1 MRFKYLTVLFFV
13 TNFFVYSQED
23 TTVSDTLR
31 TSKYDQKTYTTQR
44 LPKNEAPSIDG
55 IIKESIWD
63 IVPWTG
69 DFIEQMPDE
78 NTSPA
83 QETQFKITYDSKYL
97 YVAVR
102 CFDTEPDKIEK
113 RLSRRD
119 GFQGDRVAFILDSYL
134 DKRTA
139 FAFSVTAAG
148 VKGDE
153 FVSENGNN
161 WDDSWNPIWYVAT
174 HIDELGWTAE
184 MKIPFSQLKFGNA
197 KEQFW
202 GLQLSRMLFRAQERS
217 AWDRIP
223 QNAAGMVSEF
233 GTLRGLIDI
242 EPQRQLEIQPFTVGQ
257 YDTYQ
262 AQSGNPFRDG
272 KDPKL
277 NVGLDAKIG
286 ITNDL
291 TLDLTVNPDF
301 GQVEADPGAIALDGF
316 QIFFREQRPFFVEN
330 KNIFDFRFAN
340 GNDNL
345 FYSRRIG
352 RSPQLGASAPEG
364 GHIKRPNNTT
374 ILGAAKFSGK
384 TKNGWSLGL
393 LESVTSGMYAQSD
406 LNGQRTETL
415 VEPMTNYLVGRA
427 QKDFNNRMSF
437 LGAIFTATNRQSDP
451 LAVSLHK
458 AAYTGGIDFLHQWKD
473 RTYYIEGN
481 VIGSRVQGTPE
492 AIKETQESI
501 VHMFQR
507 SDATH
512 VSLDPTKTSMTGTG
526 GKLVF
531 GKGAGLW
538 QYSMGGNW
546 RSPELELNDVGFL
559 RETDLIRQFANLRA
573 QFLDPTSWYRSASLR
588 FSQSSTYDFQGNNNR
603 LQYDFRGEVNTINN
617 WNFEMGLTHKPL
629 ININAFLRGGPRWR
643 FSEENFMFFSV
654 GSDDRKKLAVGAG
667 FVKSQAQDNNFSL
680 DRYGVDLTY
689 QPLDALS
696 MSLELEYEVNPSRTQ
711 YVTQGLANGLPY
723 YITAAIDQTSFVT
736 SMRLNYTIN
745 PNLTIQY
752 YGQPFIANGVYSD
765 FNYVTNAAAK
775 RLDDR
780 VAFYDAQQLKK
791 ENGSYFVDQDRDGSS
806 DFSFSDPDFSF
817 VQFRSNLVMRWEYI
831 PGSELF
837 LVWSQGATGFANPM
851 DGLGF
856 SLRDQILNQKL
867 ENTFLI
873 KATYRFAR

>member
-1 MRFKYLTVLFFV
+1 
-13 TNFFVYSQED
+13 
-23 TTVSDTLR
+23 
-31 TSKYDQKTYTTQR
+31 
-44 LPKNEAPSIDG
+44 
-55 IIKESIWD
+55 
-63 IVPWTG
+63 
-69 DFIEQMPDE
+69 
-78 NTSPA
+78 
-83 QETQFKITYDSKYL
+83 
-97 YVAVR
+97 
-102 CFDTEPDKIEK
+102 
-113 RLSRRD
+113 
-119 GFQGDRVAFILDSYL
+119 
-134 DKRTA
+134 
-139 FAFSVTAAG
+139 
-148 VKGDE
+148 
-153 FVSENGNN
+153 
-161 WDDSWNPIWYVAT
+161 
-174 HIDELGWTAE
+174 
-184 MKIPFSQLKFGNA
+184 
-197 KEQFW
+197 
-202 GLQLSRMLFRAQERS
+202 
-217 AWDRIP
+217 
-223 QNAAGMVSEF
+223 
-233 GTLRGLIDI
+233 
-242 EPQRQLEIQPFTVGQ
+242 
-257 YDTYQ
+257 
-262 AQSGNPFRDG
+262 
-272 KDPKL
+272 
-277 NVGLDAKIG
+277 
-286 ITNDL
+286 
-291 TLDLTVNPDF
+291 
-301 GQVEADPGAIALDGF
+301 
-316 QIFFREQRPFFVEN
+316 
-330 KNIFDFRFAN
+330 
-340 GNDNL
+340 
-345 FYSRRIG
+345 
-352 RSPQLGASAPEG
+352 
-364 GHIKRPNNTT
+364 
-374 ILGAAKFSGK
+374 
-384 TKNGWSLGL
+384 
-393 LESVTSGMYAQSD
+393 
-406 LNGQRTETL
+406 
-415 VEPMTNYLVGRA
+415 
-427 QKDFNNRMSF
+427 
-437 LGAIFTATNRQSDP
+437 
-451 LAVSLHK
+451 
-458 AAYTGGIDFLHQWKD
+458 
-473 RTYYIEGN
+473 
-481 VIGSRVQGTPE
+481 
-492 AIKETQESI
+492 
-501 VHMFQR
+501 MFQR

-837 LVWSQGATGFANPM
+837 LVWSQGITSSILSSYGLFEGFES
-851 DGLGF
+851 GIL
-856 SLRDQILNQKL
+856 DQRPQNI
-867 ENTFLI
+867 FLL
-873 KATYRFAR
+873 KATYRFIL